1 MTVNNRLSQTYRT
14 GLALLTDL
22 YQITMAYG
30 YWKLG
35 LASKQS
41 VFHLYFRKPSFGG
54 GYTIAAGLAD
64 VAEFVRTLH
73 FDDADL
79 DYLASLEG
87 NDGRPLFDPGFTAC
101 LRKLEWDLDIDAVP
115 EGTVVFP
122 NEPLVRVTGS
132 ILQAQLL
139 ETTLLTL
146 VNFPTLVATKAAR
159 VCHAAAGQPVFEF
172 GLRRAQ
178 GVDGGLTASR
188 AAYLG
193 GCSATS
199 NLLAGRMFNIPVKGT
214 HAHSWVISFDSEREA
229 FDAYAEVQPNNCTLL
244 VDTFDTL
251 AGVRAAAATGV
262 AMRER
267 GGGRLAAIRL
277 DSGDL
282 AYLSAEARRIL
293 DEAGL
298 PETKVLVSND
308 LDETIIESIRQQG
321 GRIDLWGVGTKLV
334 TAFDQPSLGGVY
346 KLSAVRNSSADPWQ
360 YKLKLSEQ
368 VAKIS
373 IPGVLQVRRFREGG
387 RFVADAVWSEPEGL
401 GDPARIVDPTDPTR
415 TRLLSDGRLQHEDL
429 LIPVF
434 RQGRQVHEPAPLA
447 EARARVQSQL
457 SALHPA
463 IKRHLNP
470 HEYPVGLEAN
480 LHELRTHHI
489 QRARQEA
496 AVLKGAA
503 R

>member
-1 MTVNNRLSQTYRT
+1 MNRLGQTYRT

-35 LASKQS
+35 LEARQA
-41 VFHLYFRKPSFGG
+41 VFHLYFRKPPFGG
-54 GYTIAAGLAD
+54 GYAIAAGLAD
-64 VAEFVRTLH
+64 AAEFVRTLR
-73 FDDADL
+73 FENEDL
-79 DYLASLEG
+79 DYLDSLEG
-87 NDGRPLFDPGFTAC
+87 NDGRPLFERGFTDY
-101 LRKLEWDLDIDAVP
+101 LRKLEWTLDIDAIP

-122 NEPLVRVTGS
+122 NEPLLRVTGS

-146 VNFPTLVATKAAR
+146 VNFPTLIATKAAR
-159 VCHAAAGQPVFEF
+159 VCHAAQGQPVVEF

-178 GVDGGLTASR
+178 GIDGALTASR

-193 GCSATS
+193 GCTGTS
-199 NLLAGRMFNIPVKGT
+199 NVLAGRLYGIPVKGT

-229 FDAYAEVQPNNCTLL
+229 FDAYARVQPNNCTLL

-251 AGVRAAAATGV
+251 AGVRAAAETGV

-267 GGGRLAAIRL
+267 GQRLAAIRL

-298 PETKVLVSND
+298 ADTKILVSND
-308 LDETIIESIRQQG
+308 LNETIIESIRQQG
-321 GRIDLWGVGTKLV
+321 GQIDLWGVGTQLV
-334 TAFDQPSLGGVY
+334 TAYDQPSLGGVY
-346 KLSAVRNSSADPWQ
+346 KLSAVREGTSDPWE

-373 IPGVLQVRRFREGG
+373 IPGVLQVRRYRNGS
-387 RFVADAVWSEPEGL
+387 RFVADAVWSEPDGV
-401 GDPARIVDPTDPTR
+401 GDPPHIVDPSDPTR
-415 TRLLSDGRLQHEDL
+415 TRPLSDPALQHEDL

-434 RQGRQVHEPAPLA
+434 RGGRQVHQPAPLA
-447 EARARVQSQL
+447 EARARVQTQL
-457 SALHPA
+457 GGLHSA

-470 HEYPVGLEAN
+470 HEYPVGLSGN
-480 LHELRTHHI
+480 LHELRVRLI
-489 QRARQEA
+489 QEA
-496 AVLKGAA
+496 RRGVAVLKGASV
-503 R
+503 

>member
-1 MTVNNRLSQTYRT
+1 MNRLGETYRT
-14 GLALLTDL
+14 GLSLLTDL
-22 YQITMAYG
+22 YQLTMAYG

-35 LASKQS
+35 LGSRQA
-41 VFHLYFRKPSFGG
+41 VFHLYFRKPPFGG
-54 GYTIAAGLAD
+54 GYAIAAGLAD
-64 VAEFVRTLH
+64 VVEFVRTLR
-73 FDDADL
+73 FEREDL
-79 DYLASLEG
+79 DFLASLKG
-87 NDGRPLFDPGFTAC
+87 NDGRPLFDAGFIGY
-101 LRKLEWDLDIDAVP
+101 LRTLEWNLDIDAIP

-159 VCHAAAGQPVFEF
+159 VCHAAEGQPVLEF

-178 GVDGGLTASR
+178 GIDGALTASR

-193 GCSATS
+193 GCAATS
-199 NLLAGRMFNIPVKGT
+199 NVLAGRMFGIPVKGT
-214 HAHSWVISFDSEREA
+214 HAHSWVISFDSEQEA
-229 FDAYAEVQPNNCTLL
+229 FDAYARVQPNNCTLL

-251 AGVRAAAATGV
+251 AGVRAAVRTGL

-267 GGGRLAAIRL
+267 GERLAAIRL

-298 PETKVLVSND
+298 PDTKVLVSND
-308 LDETIIESIRQQG
+308 LNETIIESIRQQG
-321 GRIDLWGVGTKLV
+321 GQIDVWGVGTQLV
-334 TAFDQPSLGGVY
+334 TAYDQPSLGGVY
-346 KLSAVRNSSADPWQ
+346 KLSAVRDSAVEDWE

-387 RFVADAVWSEPEGL
+387 RFVADAVWSEPDGL
-401 GDPARIVDPTDPTR
+401 GEPARIVDPNDVTR
-415 TRLLSDGRLQHEDL
+415 TRSLDEARLEYEDL
-429 LIPVF
+429 LVPVF
-434 RQGRQVHEPAPLA
+434 RQGRQVYDPAPLDA
-447 EARARVQSQL
+447 ARARAHGQL
-457 SALHPA
+457 EALHPA

-470 HEYPVGLEAN
+470 HEYPVGLSAN
-480 LHELRTHHI
+480 LHELRMHLI
-489 QRARQEA
+489 QEARQEK
-496 AVLKGAA
+496 AVLKGAS
-503 R
+503 

>member
-1 MTVNNRLSQTYRT
+1 MNRLGQTYRT

-35 LASKQS
+35 LDSRQS
-41 VFHLYFRKPSFGG
+41 VFHLYFRKPPFGG
-54 GYTIAAGLAD
+54 GYSIAAGLAD
-64 VAEFVRTLH
+64 VVEFVRTLH
-73 FDDADL
+73 FEHDDL
-79 DYLASLEG
+79 EFLASLEG
-87 NDGRPLFDPGFTAC
+87 NDGRPLFDRGFIDY
-101 LRKLEWDLDIDAVP
+101 LRGLEWTLDIDAVP

-159 VCHAAAGQPVFEF
+159 VCHAAAGQPVLEF

-178 GVDGGLTASR
+178 GIDGALTASR

-193 GCSATS
+193 GCAATS
-199 NLLAGRMFNIPVKGT
+199 NVLAARMFNIPLKGT
-214 HAHSWVISFDSEREA
+214 HAHSWVISFDSEQEA
-229 FDAYAEVQPNNCTLL
+229 FDAYARVQPNNCTLL
-244 VDTFDTL
+244 VDTFDTI
-251 AGVRAAAATGV
+251 AGVRAAAETGV

-267 GGGRLAAIRL
+267 GGRLAAIRL

-293 DEAGL
+293 DDAGL
-298 PETKVLVSND
+298 GDTKIMVSND

-321 GRIDLWGVGTKLV
+321 GKIDLWGVGTKLV

-346 KLSAVRNSSADPWQ
+346 KLSAVRDSAAGPWE

-368 VAKIS
+368 VAKIG
-373 IPGVLQVRRFREGG
+373 IPGVLQVRRFHDGE

-401 GDPARIVDPTDPTR
+401 NDPVRIVDPVDATR
-415 TRLLSDGRLQHEDL
+415 TRPLDGARLRHEDL

-434 RQGRQVHEPAPLA
+434 RQGRVVREPAPL
-447 EARARVQSQL
+447 EQARTRAQEQL
-457 SALHPA
+457 ASLHPA

-480 LHELRTHHI
+480 LHDLRTHLI
-489 QRARQEA
+489 QRARRQTA
-496 AVLKGAA
+496 PVKGAT

>member
-1 MTVNNRLSQTYRT
+1 LNRLGQTYRT

-35 LASKQS
+35 LESRQS
-41 VFHLYFRKPSFGG
+41 VFHLYFRKSPFGG
-54 GYTIAAGLAD
+54 GYAIAAGLAD

-73 FDDADL
+73 FEDEDL
-79 DYLASLEG
+79 DFLNSLTG
-87 NDGRPLFDPGFTAC
+87 NDGKPLFDPGFTEY
-101 LRKLEWDLDIDAVP
+101 LRKLEWNLDIDAIP

-139 ETTLLTL
+139 ETTLLAL

-159 VCHAAAGQPVFEF
+159 VCHAAAGQPVLEF

-178 GVDGGLTASR
+178 GIDGALTASR

-193 GCSATS
+193 GCAATS
-199 NLLAGRMFNIPVKGT
+199 NVLAGRMFKIPVKGT
-214 HAHSWVISFDSEREA
+214 HAHSWVISFDSEQAA
-229 FDAYAEVQPNNCTLL
+229 FDAYAQVQPNNCTLL

-251 AGVRAAAATGV
+251 SGVRHAAETGL

-267 GGGRLAAIRL
+267 GGHLAAIRL

-298 PETKVLVSND
+298 HDTKVLVSND
-308 LDETIIESIRQQG
+308 LNETIIESIRQQG
-321 GRIDLWGVGTKLV
+321 GMIDMWGVGTQLV
-334 TAFDQPSLGGVY
+334 TSYDQPSLGGVY
-346 KLSAVRNSSADPWQ
+346 KLSAVRERISDPWE

-373 IPGVLQVRRFREGG
+373 IPGVLQVRRYRNGE
-387 RFVADAVWSEPEGL
+387 RFVADAVWSEPDGL
-401 GDPARIVDPTDPTR
+401 GDPARIVDPTDATR
-415 TRLLSDGRLQHEDL
+415 TRRVDDARFQYEDL

-434 RQGRQVHEPAPLA
+434 RGGRQVHEPAPLE
-447 EARARVQSQL
+447 EARARVQKQL
-457 SALHPA
+457 GGLHSA

-470 HEYPVGLEAN
+470 HEYPVGLAGN
-480 LHELRTHHI
+480 LHELRVRLI
-489 QRARQEA
+489 EEAREEK
-496 AVLKGAA
+496 AVLKGVA

>member
-1 MTVNNRLSQTYRT
+1 MNRIGQTYRT

-35 LASKQS
+35 LDSRQS
-41 VFHLYFRKPSFGG
+41 VFHLYFRKAPFHG
-54 GYTIAAGLAD
+54 GYAIAAGLAD
-64 VAEFVRTLH
+64 VAEFVRTLR
-73 FDDADL
+73 FEPEDL
-79 DYLASLEG
+79 DFLNSLTG
-87 NDGRPLFDPGFTAC
+87 DDGQPLFDRGFTGY
-101 LRKLEWDLDIDAVP
+101 LRRLEWNLDIDAIP

-139 ETTLLTL
+139 ETILLTL

-159 VCHAAAGQPVFEF
+159 VCHAAEGQPVLEF

-178 GVDGGLTASR
+178 GVDGALTASR

-193 GCSATS
+193 GCASTS
-199 NLLAGRMFNIPVKGT
+199 NVLAGRMFGIPVKGT
-214 HAHSWVISFDSEREA
+214 HAHSWVISFDSEDEA
-229 FDAYAEVQPNNCTLL
+229 FEAYARVQPNNCTLL

-251 AGVRAAAATGV
+251 AGVRAAAETGL

-267 GGGRLAAIRL
+267 GARLAAIRL

-282 AYLSAEARRIL
+282 AYLSAEARSIL
-293 DEAGL
+293 DKAGL
-298 PETKVLVSND
+298 PDTKVLVSND
-308 LDETIIESIRQQG
+308 LNETIIESIRQQG
-321 GRIDLWGVGTKLV
+321 GKIDMWGVGTQLV
-334 TAFDQPSLGGVY
+334 TAYDQPSLGGVY
-346 KLSAVRNSSADPWQ
+346 KLSAVRERTSDPWR

-373 IPGVLQVRRFREGG
+373 IPGVLQVRRYREDG
-387 RFVADAVWSEPEGL
+387 RFVADAVWSEPDGL
-401 GDPARIVDPTDPTR
+401 GDPARIVDPVDPTR
-415 TRLLSDGRLQHEDL
+415 TRLLNDPRLAHEDL
-429 LIPVF
+429 LVPVF
-434 RQGRQVHEPAPLA
+434 RQGRQVCEPASLN

-457 SALHPA
+457 AALHPA

-470 HEYPVGLEAN
+470 HEYPVGLSAN
-480 LHELRTHHI
+480 LHDLRVHLI
-489 QRARQEA
+489 QEA
-496 AVLKGAA
+496 RRGTAVGKGAA

>member
-1 MTVNNRLSQTYRT
+1 MNRLGQTYRT

-35 LASKQS
+35 LSSRQA
-41 VFHLYFRKPSFGG
+41 VFHLYFRKPPFSG
-54 GYTIAAGLAD
+54 GYAIAAGLAD
-64 VAEFVRTLH
+64 VAEFVRTLRFEH
-73 FDDADL
+73 EDL
-79 DYLASLEG
+79 DFLDSLTG
-87 NDGRPLFDPGFTAC
+87 NDGLPLFDRGFTRH
-101 LRKLEWDLDIDAVP
+101 LRELDWDLDIDAIP

-159 VCHAAAGQPVFEF
+159 VCHAAQGQPVLEF

-178 GVDGGLTASR
+178 GIDGALTASR

-193 GCSATS
+193 GCAATS
-199 NLLAGRMFNIPVKGT
+199 NVLAGRMFGIPVKGT
-214 HAHSWVISFDSEREA
+214 HAHSWVISFESEQEA
-229 FDAYAEVQPNNCTLL
+229 FEAYSRVQPNNCTLL
-244 VDTFDTL
+244 VDTFDTV
-251 AGVRAAAATGV
+251 AGVHAAARTGL
-262 AMRER
+262 AMQKR
-267 GGGRLAAIRL
+267 GEHLAAIRL

-298 PETKVLVSND
+298 TDTKVLVSND
-308 LDETIIESIRQQG
+308 LNETIIESIRQQG
-321 GRIDLWGVGTKLV
+321 GKIDMWGVGTQLV
-334 TAFDQPSLGGVY
+334 TAYDQPSLGGVY
-346 KLSAVRNSSADPWQ
+346 KLSAVRGSKAEDWE

-373 IPGVLQVRRFREGG
+373 IPGVLQVRRFRENG
-387 RFVADAVWSEPEGL
+387 RFVADAVWSEPDGL
-401 GDPARIVDPTDPTR
+401 GEPARIVDPSDVTR
-415 TRLLSDGRLQHEDL
+415 TRALDDPGFKHEDL
-429 LIPVF
+429 LVPVF
-434 RQGRQVHEPAPLA
+434 RRGRQVYEPASLEA
-447 EARARVQSQL
+447 ARARVCDQL
-457 SALHPA
+457 NALHPA

-470 HEYPVGLEAN
+470 HEYPVGLAAN
-480 LHELRTHHI
+480 LHDLRMRLI
-489 QRARQEA
+489 REARQET
-496 AVLKGAA
+496 VLLKGAS
-503 R
+503 

>member
-1 MTVNNRLSQTYRT
+1 MNRLSQTYRT

-35 LASKQS
+35 LHSRQA
-41 VFHLYFRKPSFGG
+41 VFHLYFRKPPFGG
-54 GYTIAAGLAD
+54 GYAIAAGLAD
-64 VAEFVRTLH
+64 AVEFIRTLR
-73 FDDADL
+73 FEAEDL
-79 DYLASLEG
+79 DYLNSLTG
-87 NDGRPLFDPGFTAC
+87 NDGQPLFDRGFTDY
-101 LRKLEWDLDIDAVP
+101 LRGLEWNLDIDAIP

-159 VCHAAAGQPVFEF
+159 VCHAAQGQPVVEF

-178 GVDGGLTASR
+178 GIDGALTASR

-193 GCSATS
+193 GCAATS
-199 NLLAGRMFNIPVKGT
+199 NVLAGRMFGIPVKGT
-214 HAHSWVISFDSEREA
+214 HAHSWVISFDSESEA
-229 FDAYAEVQPNNCTLL
+229 FEAYAQVQPNNCTLL

-251 AGVRAAAATGV
+251 SGVRAAAETGV
-262 AMRER
+262 QMRAR
-267 GGGRLAAIRL
+267 GQRLAAIRL

-298 PETKVLVSND
+298 EDTKILVSND
-308 LDETIIESIRQQG
+308 LNETIIESIRQQG
-321 GRIDLWGVGTKLV
+321 GQIDMWGVGTQLV
-334 TAFDQPSLGGVY
+334 TAYDQPSLGGVY
-346 KLSAVRNSSADPWQ
+346 KLSAVRERGADPWE

-373 IPGVLQVRRFREGG
+373 IPGVLQVRRYRNGS
-387 RFVADAVWSEPEGL
+387 RFVADAVWSEPHGV
-401 GDPARIVDPTDPTR
+401 GDPPQIVDPTDATR
-415 TRLLSDGRLQHEDL
+415 TRSLNDPRLQGEDL
-429 LIPVF
+429 LVPVF
-434 RQGRQVHEPAPLA
+434 RRGRQVHEPAPLE
-447 EARARVQSQL
+447 EARARVQTQL
-457 SALHPA
+457 GGLHSA

-470 HEYPVGLEAN
+470 HEYPVGLSAN
-480 LHELRTHHI
+480 LHELRVRLI
-489 QRARQEA
+489 QEARQGV